1 MQVFWCTTI
10 FYGYHCHT
18 IAIPTFTLFFF
29 FLNFYIALHTQP
41 CFVGASRGMH
51 FKREIFGT
59 GPCQDFYFFR
69 DNLSHS
75 VVYAYAVVVQLQS
88 TAKKIYVSRQK
99 WLKKVERDV
108 LLERH
113 KLLGR

>member
-1 MQVFWCTTI
+1 MS
-10 FYGYHCHT
+10 G
-18 IAIPTFTLFFF
+18 
-29 FLNFYIALHTQP
+29 FL
-41 CFVGASRGMH
+41 
-51 FKREIFGT
+51 
-59 GPCQDFYFFR
+59 FFR

-75 VVYAYAVVVQLQS
+75 VVYVYTVVVRLQS
-88 TAKKIYVSRQK
+88 TTKKIYVSRQK